1 MCHGRRP
8 PCRRLPTPWRI
19 CWCAHCRS
27 ENRQISLT
35 IVSPLFLQER
45 TGRICQVDVP
55 PIEENVTL
63 CPQIL
68 EELQRVL
75 LLALSEDMC
84 VRPPFPLV
92 KLFPGAK
99 IPRLIVLFHCHA
111 PWSQRLCLTMCM
123 PLGIAARGML
133 ASARRPLQRAKT
145 TRRAP
150 GRL

>member
-1 MCHGRRP
+1 M
-8 PCRRLPTPWRI
+8 
-19 CWCAHCRS
+19 
-27 ENRQISLT
+27 
-35 IVSPLFLQER
+35 FLQER

-111 PWSQRLCLTMCM
+111 PWSQRLCLTMY
-123 PLGIAARGML
+123 ATRHRSERY
-133 ASARRPLQRAKT
+133 ASISTPTFATGKDYEESAGETLNRTYSERKKMGFLDEIEVK
-145 TRRAP
+145 
-150 GRL
+150 